1 MSESISKHAT
11 AVGNEERIEAAYADK
26 AKNYSDGLIQSL
38 IFGPYLR
45 RPAVEALDP
54 KPSDSILILGV
65 GTGNEIPL
73 IQKQAGDPEHL
84 PTIIGVDISGTM
96 LAQAQKERYTADA
109 HQNVNLIQADG
120 RHIPLADD
128 SVDKSICV
136 LGLSQTEPFA
146 MLCEMIRVTK
156 HGGRV
161 VVADLHTSDK
171 EGFKLMN
178 KLIQKMDEG
187 FGSTAASLAETDHM
201 FDSLDTLSHNVQH
214 NFLKLPYMSVAV
226 IEVPTSMDEKMNLMN
241 TLRAL
246 KNQMPSATK

>member
-1 MSESISKHAT
+1 MHAENT
-11 AVGNEERIEAAYADK
+11 IQPNALREKLEEAYKDK
-26 AKNYSDGLIQSL
+26 VENYSGGLIQSL

-45 RPAVEALDP
+45 GPAVEALDP

-96 LAQAQKERYTADA
+96 LAQAQKERHTTDA

-146 MLCEMIRVTK
+146 MLYEMVRVTK
-156 HGGRV
+156 PGGRV
-161 VVADLHTSDK
+161 VAADLHTSNR
-171 EGFKLMN
+171 EGFNVMN

-187 FGSTAASLAETDHM
+187 YGSTAESLAETDHM
-201 FDSLDTLSHNVQH
+201 FNSLDTLSHNVQH

-226 IEVPTSMDEKMNLMN
+226 IEVPTSMDEKMDLMN